1 MVVSRIDE
9 ALKRKGFG
17 KTAADAGGGQGVF
30 VSPWEELR
38 ESSGT
43 QAPAP
48 PVPILAPPDGSS
60 ALSLSRAW
68 RERLAIAPEANPML
82 VEQFRRLAATLHHAQ
97 SHNGIRV
104 IMLTSASPDEGKTLT
119 AVNLA
124 LVLSESYRK
133 RVLLIDADL
142 RRPSLSNVADLTSGS
157 GLSEALKST
166 TEQKLGVLQIT
177 PTLMF
182 LAGGRPDPDPMS
194 ALTSVRMKHILEEAA
209 GRFDWV
215 ILDAPPMGPM
225 PDASLLSH
233 MVDGAVFVIRAGRS
247 QYPSVQ
253 KAIEALGRERI
264 LGVVL
269 NGVENMPAEQYEY
282 PSRGDAR

>member
-1 MVVSRIDE
+1 MSRIDE

-17 KTAADAGGGQGVF
+17 KPAADAGEGQGVF
-30 VSPWEELR
+30 VSAWAELR
-38 ESSGT
+38 EPAGAD
-43 QAPAP
+43 APAP
-48 PVPILAPPDGSS
+48 AVPLVAGQEGSS
-60 ALSLSRAW
+60 VVSLSRAW
-68 RERLAIAPEANPML
+68 RERLAISPEANPVL

-97 SHNGIRV
+97 NHNGIRV

-142 RRPSLSNVADLTSGS
+142 RRPSLSSVADLTSGS

-166 TEQKLGVLQIT
+166 TEQKLGILQIT

-182 LAGGRPDPDPMS
+182 LPGGRPDPDPMS
-194 ALTSVRMKHILEEAA
+194 GLTSVRMQHILEEAA

-233 MVDGAVFVIRAGRS
+233 MVDGAVFVIRAGHS
-247 QYPSVQ
+247 QYPHVQ

-269 NGVENMPAEQYEY
+269 NSVRNMPVEQYEY
-282 PSRGDAR
+282 PATPDGGR